1 MHATGNF
8 VCSDFHVLQDQVFL
22 EHLVAM
28 FFGLVASPKAVNCA
42 SAASMLKLFLHKV
55 CSNFNIHLQAITKK
69 VCRGMLAKAVLIRVC
84 NIFTTVQRV
93 KCSEQLWLYGLSQS
107 DKSANPIMT
116 VRF

>member
-1 MHATGNF
+1 MAMTLMHAMLPTCNF

-69 VCRGMLAKAVLIRVC
+69 VYGGMLAKAVLIRVC
-84 NIFTTVQRV
+84 HH
-93 KCSEQLWLYGLSQS
+93 
-107 DKSANPIMT
+107 SAKGEMQ
-116 VRF
+116 